1 MSTEQTDGIV
11 LRLIPFSETSLILTL
26 YTRDLGRVSAIAK
39 GARRPKSV
47 FEGAL
52 DLLSVCRIVVICK
65 SSDSLDLL
73 TEAKLQ
79 RRFRAGQRSLLRL
92 YCGYYVADLLRSWTD
107 DGVAS
112 GELYD
117 LTLRAIESIDGGG
130 DALMSVI
137 HFELQ
142 AMRILGNIPATDACV
157 ACGGSLNERS
167 ARVPFAYQ
175 LGGVLCDDCKM
186 RNRDVVSV
194 RRQVVDS
201 ISAWQ
206 RPGAP
211 IPEVAALSAA
221 SLSAGGLSENGLSA
235 GAVREAASGFE
246 TSASRG
252 QPDGWTNNPPDSR
265 TSGPSSPPCP
275 ADVNGTHSRSGDGR
289 QITTGQAQ
297 EYRELRATLNR
308 YITTSLGAPPRTQ
321 SLLPANW
328 VSH

>member
-52 DLLSVCRIVVICK
+52 DLLSICRIVVICK
-65 SSDSLDLL
+65 SNDTLDLL

-79 RRFRAGQRSLLRL
+79 RRFRAGQRSLVRL
-92 YCGYYVADLLRSWTD
+92 YCGYYVAELLRLWTD

-112 GELYD
+112 DELYD
-117 LTLRAIESIDGGG
+117 LTVRAIGSIDGDG

-157 ACGGSLNERS
+157 ACGGPLNPHS

-175 LGGVLCDDCKM
+175 LGGVLCDDCRA

-194 RRQVVDS
+194 RRHVIDS
-201 ISAWQ
+201 ISTLQ
-206 RPGAP
+206 RPGTP
-211 IPEVAALSAA
+211 IPDVANSAVDG
-221 SLSAGGLSENGLSA
+221 SGGGV
-235 GAVREAASGFE
+235 VREAATGFDTASMGLQSSG
-246 TSASRG
+246 
-252 QPDGWTNNPPDSR
+252 R
-265 TSGPSSPPCP
+265 TGESGRTGPPCP
-275 ADVNGTHSRSGDGR
+275 VEASSTVSRFAESRQVATGR
-289 QITTGQAQ
+289 VP